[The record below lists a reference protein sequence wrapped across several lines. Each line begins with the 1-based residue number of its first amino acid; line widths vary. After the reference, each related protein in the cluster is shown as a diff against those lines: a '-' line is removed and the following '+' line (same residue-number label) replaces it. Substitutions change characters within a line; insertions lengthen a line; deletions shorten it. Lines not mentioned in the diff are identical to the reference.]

1 MNIIFFG
8 QNIPIADD
16 VKHIIIKYIN
26 HTKYR
31 ITVSGSYIVNS
42 SPTSITANLSAAQEI
57 GPSINIKNIDITEDT
72 TNITIY
78 PLQSANPVGA
88 PSSYFIMAEMKD
100 ITNNKNIGTYNR
112 SYIVGSTNTDKS
124 ISINVDI
131 DYNSGMYANSD
142 VSITIPEQDE
152 TYRLTIYDAQ
162 HTESNGIFGNFVYSS
177 DDQVGTYGPIIGT
190 GYNHYLI
197 GTNGVFTV
205 DLYANGI
212 KKGRYA
218 ATDEGATTVG
228 IIPSGYDIFIDLV
241 KYEPSG
247 IEPPTFVD
255 LTFYPCVQTN
265 LEQKESIVTVRLNN
279 SGGAILFLQ
288 TYASAEDNWVAYESG
303 YRLALPIK
311 LTDLE
316 QNTTI
321 YIEVKEVGASASF
334 TNTFTVTD
342 STTEYIWLN

>member
-16 VKHIIIKYIN
+16 VKHIIINYIN
-26 HTKYR
+26 HTKYN

-42 SPTSITANLSAAQEI
+42 YPTSITANLSAAQEI

-142 VSITIPEQDE
+142 VSTTIPEQDE

-162 HTESNGIFGNFVYSS
+162 HTESNGTFGNFVYSN

-190 GYNHYLI
+190 GYNHYLT
-197 GTNGVFTV
+197 GMNGVFTV
-205 DLYANGI
+205 DIYANGN
-212 KKGRYA
+212 KKGRYV
-218 ATDEGATTVG
+218 ATNSESTTIGV
-228 IIPSGYDIFIDLV
+228 IPSGYDIYIDLI
-241 KYEPSG
+241 KYAPVG
-247 IEPPTFVD
+247 TEPPTFINF
-255 LTFYPCVQTN
+255 TFYPCVRTN
-265 LEQKESIVTVRLNN
+265 LENTESVLTVRLNN
-279 SGGAILFLQ
+279 SNGAILLSETF
-288 TYASAEDNWVAYESG
+288 ASSENNWVSYQSG
-303 YRLALPIK
+303 YRLWTSIQLP
-311 LTDLE
+311 DLE
-316 QNTTI
+316 QGSTI
-321 YIEVKEVGASASF
+321 YIEVKDTTTLTSW
-334 TNTFTVTD
+334 TNIFTVNS
-342 STTEYIWLN
+342 STTQYIWLN